1 MKKILFLTLLGML
14 SINCIAQLVPGDPT
28 AVIPGFGAADDARVI
43 TTGVPFILIGADARA
58 AGMADIG
65 VATSADAFSQQWNPS
80 KSAFALSK
88 QGIGVTYTPYLGK
101 LVNDV
106 FLGNITYY
114 NRLNEQSAVAASFRY
129 FSSGEIEL
137 RETIDQE
144 PLIVKPNELLFDL
157 TYSLRLNERIAM
169 AVTGRY
175 IRSDLKLQT
184 ALENANA
191 ASSFAVDISSYYQSE
206 EIPMSSFD
214 GRWRAGI
221 DISNIGP
228 KLKYDDVGS
237 ESFLPTNL
245 ALGAGFDFILDEYNT
260 IGLTAEFNKLLVPT
274 PPIYGTEISYIDENG
289 DGQYDEGVDEITGSI
304 ANNSIYKGKDPDV
317 SFFKGMFQSFGD
329 APNGFREEL
338 QEITWA
344 LGAEYWFRDVFAF
357 RAGYFNENPNKG
369 ARQYFSLGAGFKYTT
384 IKIDFS
390 YLISTSKV
398 VSPLEGTLRFGL
410 TFNFGDEYDEY

>member
-1 MKKILFLTLLGML
+1 MKKVLFLTLLVFF
-14 SINCIAQLVPGDPT
+14 AQRTLAQNIVTTITPNSNDS
-28 AVIPGFGAADDARVI
+28 RVI
-43 TTGVPFILIGADARA
+43 TTGVPFVLIGADPRA
-58 AGMADIG
+58 AGLADIG

-80 KSAFALSK
+80 KAAFALSK

-114 NRLNEQSAVAASFRY
+114 NRINEQSALGASFRY

-137 RETIDQE
+137 RETVDQE
-144 PLIVKPNELLFDL
+144 PLIVKPNEMLFDL
-157 TYSLRLNERIAM
+157 TYSLRVSERIAL

-184 ALENANA
+184 AIEDANA

-221 DISNIGP
+221 NISNLGP
-228 KLKYDDVGS
+228 KLKYDETGQ

-245 ALGAGFDFILDEYNT
+245 AFGAGFDFILDQYNT
-260 IGLTAEFNKLLVPT
+260 VGVTAKFNKLLVPT
-274 PPIYGTEISYIDENG
+274 PPIKGTVATFVDVDG
-289 DGQYDEGVDEITGSI
+289 DGAYNSDIDTSYEVLDDAAII
-304 ANNSIYKGKDPDV
+304 AGQDPDV
-317 SFFKGMFQSFGD
+317 TFLNGVFQSFGD
-329 APNGFREEL
+329 APNGFSEEL
-338 QEITWA
+338 NEFTWA
-344 LGAEYWFRDVFAF
+344 LGAEYWYRDVFAF
-357 RAGYFNENPNKG
+357 RAGYFNEHETKG
-369 ARQYFSLGAGFKYTT
+369 ARKFFSLGAGFKYTT
-384 IKIDFS
+384 INIDIS

-398 VSPLEGTLRFGL
+398 ISPLEGTLRFGL